1 VNVKKLLATAVIPF
15 AVVGALAAPASADHN
30 SNNRATFTGDASGT
44 AIANYSE
51 GRGTFNAGTRV
62 RGLEAGTYTY
72 TVSLNGGNVQ
82 TICTFTVRRSGNG
95 GCSAQNLMLGG
106 FTTAEIRAGVEGD
119 AEFGEPVATDRF
131 TRQGKSECRDPNQ
144 AGTESQECPNRT
156 V

>member
-51 GRGTFNAGTRV
+51 GQGTFNAGIRV
-62 RGLEAGTYTY
+62 RGLAAGTYTY
-72 TVSLNGGNVQ
+72 TVNGPGGIQ
-82 TICTFTVRRSGNG
+82 EICEFEVGRSGNG
-95 GCSAQNLMLGG
+95 GCSAQDLKLAG
-106 FTTAEIRAGVEGD
+106 FTTAEIRAEAEGD
-119 AEFGEPVATDRF
+119 AEFGIVVDSDRF

-144 AGTESQECPNRT
+144 GGTESMECPNRT